1 MIEDNTRP
9 REDAAPKNQRL
20 TAIRSGGIQHKTC
33 SVDFCCSPTRGPF
46 FQRQHAENGT
56 ERPPLLGP
64 DKGRRLEAKRGRP
77 GPPHRQPAKWK
88 RLSWDRR
95 MRDASRRET
104 GRLRRGARPLSSQ
117 KATQI
122 AREGET
128 PSQAEPTNRARLREG
143 VPTLARPSGLWPAT
157 LGSTSQAG
165 RQWTCPWRW

>member
-1 MIEDNTRP
+1 
-9 REDAAPKNQRL
+9 
-20 TAIRSGGIQHKTC
+20 
-33 SVDFCCSPTRGPF
+33 
-46 FQRQHAENGT
+46 
-56 ERPPLLGP
+56 
-64 DKGRRLEAKRGRP
+64 
-77 GPPHRQPAKWK
+77 
-88 RLSWDRR
+88 